1 MRCLD
6 RSLGRVQRITLQ
18 LVTLCLAIATAAS
31 PVSAH
36 GGGTPQIVD
45 APAGP
50 YRLFAWT
57 SPDPWRAEELV
68 HVTVAVTRVDATG
81 QVFPITDAQVAI
93 RLISEAQPDQAL
105 TFFAQPVSAVATG
118 FYEFDHKLPGDGLW
132 HIEIEARGVEGVGVV
147 AFTMVA
153 EPAAPTR
160 WLFWAGGAFVA
171 AIGALIVLQAARQR
185 ALRREQ
191 TGQKQPVGRQGAR
204 PAFRIER

>member
-6 RSLGRVQRITLQ
+6 RSLGKVRRITLQ

-68 HVTVAVTRVDATG
+68 HVTVAVTRVDAAG
-81 QVFPITDAQVAI
+81 QVFPITDAQVTI

-118 FYEFDHKLPGDGLW
+118 FYELDHKLPGDGLW
-132 HIEIEARGVEGVGVV
+132 RIEVEARGAEGVGSV
-147 AFTMVA
+147 AFIMFA

-160 WLFWAGGAFVA
+160 WLFWASGAFVTV
-171 AIGALIVLQAARQR
+171 IVALIVLQAARR
-185 ALRREQ
+185 RTPRREQ
-191 TGQKQPVGRQGAR
+191 AGQEQTAGRRGVR
-204 PAFRIER
+204 PASLIKG

>member
-1 MRCLD
+1 MSRLD
-6 RSLGRVQRITLQ
+6 RSLRRMRWIALL
-18 LVTLCLAIATAAS
+18 LVTLCLTIATASLPA
-31 PVSAH
+31 SAH

-68 HVTVAVTRVDATG
+68 HVTIAVTRVDAAG
-81 QVFPITDAQVAI
+81 QVFPITDAQVTI

-171 AIGALIVLQAARQR
+171 AIGALIVLQAARRR
-185 ALRREQ
+185 APRREQ
-191 TGQKQPVGRQGAR
+191 AGQKQTAGRRGVR
-204 PAFRIER
+204 PASLIKG